1 MTRVRRRATH
11 GRAMRERERESD
23 DRWGLA
29 GEMSGWHVSSGR
41 SETLVS
47 GPNPNLKFK
56 NGFQNCA

>member
-11 GRAMRERERESD
+11 GRGMRERESD
-23 DRWGLA
+23 DRWGLG
-29 GEMSGWHVSSGR
+29 GEMSGWRASSGG

-56 NGFQNCA
+56 NRFQNCA